1 MIHRLCALALLL
13 AGAALAAAPRQANPP
28 ADGPQVIRPA
38 KQAAKPA
45 PRALAWS
52 LLIDPLDQTPGNAA
66 QVWLRASLASRGV
79 RHMWTAEE
87 EGWHSVE
94 TTPLDKIPQKELQA
108 LLKKHDGALEMAGR
122 AALCNRCDWG
132 YPPLTIQSL
141 GDVALGDVQMVREL
155 IKLVSLRCRL
165 ALAQGRFDDAAR
177 DLRIGFTLTRQLG
190 DSQLMIQDLV
200 GLAIGGITLSRVE
213 EWIQIP
219 GSPNLYWALTEL
231 PRPLL
236 DVRGSIRSEVNTLY
250 RSYPALRDL
259 KAKKLSAEEAKAL
272 VERFFVTMCRLAD
285 EPGPDWKLKLGLT
298 VFAMKYYPTAKKE
311 LLARGRSEKEVD
323 ALPAIQAVALY
334 MLEEYDRVRDEF
346 VRCTTLPAWQGF
358 PEMEKVVR
366 AEMPKARENGNLPIA
381 LLMPAMEKVSVAQ
394 LRVDRN
400 IAGLRAAEA
409 IRLYV
414 AKHGAPPLKLADITE
429 VPLPTDPITG
439 KGFDDWY
446 SRKGNMAVLDV
457 PPSPGMPA
465 RLGKRYEFPLQA
477 R

>member
-1 MIHRLCALALLL
+1 
-13 AGAALAAAPRQANPP
+13 
-28 ADGPQVIRPA
+28 
-38 KQAAKPA
+38 
-45 PRALAWS
+45 
-52 LLIDPLDQTPGNAA
+52 
-66 QVWLRASLASRGV
+66 
-79 RHMWTAEE
+79 
-87 EGWHSVE
+87 
-94 TTPLDKIPQKELQA
+94 
-108 LLKKHDGALEMAGR
+108 
-122 AALCNRCDWG
+122 
-132 YPPLTIQSL
+132 
-141 GDVALGDVQMVREL
+141 
-155 IKLVSLRCRL
+155 
-165 ALAQGRFDDAAR
+165 
-177 DLRIGFTLTRQLG
+177 
-190 DSQLMIQDLV
+190 MIQDLV
-200 GLAIGGITLSRVE
+200 GLAIGAITLSRVE

-231 PRPLL
+231 PRPLI
-236 DVRGSIRSEVNTLY
+236 DARGSIRSEVNTLY
-250 RSYPALRDL
+250 RSFPTLRDL

-298 VFAMKYYPTAKKE
+298 VFAMKYYPNAKKE
-311 LLARGRSEKEVD
+311 LIARGRSEKEVD
-323 ALPAIQAVALY
+323 ALPVTQAVALY

-346 VRCTTLPAWQGF
+346 VRCTTLPPWQGF

-366 AEMPKARENGNLPIA
+366 AEMPKARENGNMPIA
-381 LLMPAMEKVSVAQ
+381 LLMPAMEKVYVAQ

-409 IRLYV
+409 IRLYI

-446 SRKGNMAVLDV
+446 SRKGNLAVLDV